1 MFMIKADQ
9 ITLDHLLIQQGALF
23 TGTLMVPSLSSIED
37 VPDME
42 NCIPI
47 NLAIK
52 AGGVGHW
59 GHCFVKDELQNKY
72 WNSPYAYIPTLKNL
86 EGVIG
91 PDFSLYR
98 DYSLERQQWNCYRN
112 RVIAYHWQKNGINV
126 IPTASWSTPDS
137 FEWCWQGL
145 PSNSA
150 LAITTNGIVSEK
162 EGTRL
167 FIIGL
172 DELIQRKNPHSLIV
186 CGHFFPWM
194 QEKYPQVRMIR
205 IKSYGQIWNERKK
218 AMR

>member
-1 MFMIKADQ
+1 MIKADQ

-23 TGTLMVPSLSSIED
+23 TGPLMVPSLSSIED

-52 AGGVGHW
+52 AGGVGYW

-72 WNSPYAYIPTLKNL
+72 WNK
-86 EGVIG
+86 
-91 PDFSLYR
+91 
-98 DYSLERQQWNCYRN
+98 
-112 RVIAYHWQKNGINV
+112 
-126 IPTASWSTPDS
+126 
-137 FEWCWQGL
+137 
-145 PSNSA
+145 
-150 LAITTNGIVSEK
+150 
-162 EGTRL
+162 
-167 FIIGL
+167 
-172 DELIQRKNPHSLIV
+172 RKNPHSLIV

>member
-1 MFMIKADQ
+1 MIKADQ

-23 TGTLMVPSLSSIED
+23 TGPLMVPSLSPIED

-150 LAITTNGIVSEK
+150 LAITTNGIVSWFGRIDSKK
-162 EGTRL
+162 EPT
-167 FIIGL
+167 
-172 DELIQRKNPHSLIV
+172 
-186 CGHFFPWM
+186 
-194 QEKYPQVRMIR
+194 
-205 IKSYGQIWNERKK
+205 
-218 AMR
+218 